1 MKLRDIY
8 YKPLL
13 IIKSFPMSDSNI
25 ILTPVETQ
33 FMNFV
38 TSKPRLIAETKE
50 QIKEQEAIARAADAA
65 VARLEGQLD
74 KLLA

>member
-1 MKLRDIY
+1 MRDIY

-25 ILTPVETQ
+25 ILTPVEPQ
-33 FMNFV
+33 FLNFV
-38 TSKPRLIAETKE
+38 TSKARLIAETKE

>member
-1 MKLRDIY
+1 
-8 YKPLL
+8 
-13 IIKSFPMSDSNI
+13 MSDSNI

-38 TSKPRLIAETKE
+38 TSKARLIAETKE

-65 VARLEGQLD
+65 VARREGQLA